1 MKTEKIFHKRFVKP
15 PLPIIWLVLSS
26 VFLTLLFSGCIV
38 YHPLRLSQLRE
49 FERDVHKKYPFAA
62 VSCKY
67 EHAGPVTITVN
78 RSSFDEECAY
88 TILGCLQPIVRDEDF
103 IRDLF
108 DSYERR
114 LKDTPYWET
123 WKSGWRPEIYLS
135 LDANRYTRYQF
146 STRATKEGYNSGY
159 APDSY
164 TWDGYTTWYGTEYVD
179 HVPRE
184 ITPEEIEEAVKR
196 YSED

>member
-1 MKTEKIFHKRFVKP
+1 MRHKKAGKLFR
-15 PLPIIWLVLSS
+15 ISCIVLMAF
-26 VFLTLLFSGCIV
+26 FLAANLSGCRV
-38 YHPLRLSQLRE
+38 YLPLRLSQLRE

-67 EHAGPVTITVN
+67 EDTGPVTITVT

-88 TILGCLQPIVRDEDF
+88 TILGCLQPVVCDEDF

-114 LKDTPYWET
+114 LKNTPYWET
-123 WKSGWRPEIYLS
+123 WKSGWRPAIYLF
-135 LDANRYTRYQF
+135 LDANRHTRYYF
-146 STRATKEGYNSGY
+146 VAGAAKHD
-159 APDSY
+159 DS
-164 TWDGYTTWYGTEYVD
+164 WDGYTTWYGTENVSD
-179 HVPRE
+179 DEIRE

-196 YSED
+196 YSTD